1 MTATLLTLAGVGC
14 APALAA
20 CGASAPPGA
29 ATATNA
35 SADASSHYA
44 TQVKFSQ
51 CMRSHGVPGF
61 PDPTPNAT
69 VSSGP
74 VRVVLGIVLPPTMN
88 PLAPAFRSA
97 LNQCRKLVIGAAP
110 KTVSAGTRLKLI
122 QSAECMRHARR
133 AELPRPDVPPGGGII
148 EGVGPGVS
156 PQSPAFEHALSEC
169 GGA

>member
-1 MTATLLTLAGVGC
+1 MTATLLALAGVGL

-44 TQVKFSQ
+44 TQLKFSQ

-61 PDPTPNAT
+61 PDPKF
-69 VSSGP
+69 
-74 VRVVLGIVLPPTMN
+74 PP
-88 PLAPAFRSA
+88 
-97 LNQCRKLVIGAAP
+97 
-110 KTVSAGTRLKLI
+110 
-122 QSAECMRHARR
+122 
-133 AELPRPDVPPGGGII
+133 DGGII
-148 EGVGPGVS
+148 EGVGPGVN
-156 PQSPAFEHALSEC
+156 PQSPASEHALAEC